1 MPGDSNQTIKIDQD
15 ALHES
20 TSDLDEAVDTPDE
33 EDGGGKGTEKF
44 AEAEEETNS
53 SSEKSKQ
60 RVRDAS
66 DTLKGAT
73 SASDA
78 EDTAA
83 TRNIGRVD
91 SDPRVLNRGGGG
103 NDLARS
109 LNNSSSSSTPSS
121 NGSSARGAST
131 DSSQPK
137 KMVAAQPT
145 ATTPSGGLSESPSPA
160 ASSTPKQMTPA
171 ATPQPTVQQ
180 MPQPVAPPQAMQ
192 NPPAMQ
198 SYTPQYAAPTQQE
211 LMTQNQGAG
220 SQQPADMVSLTPEQM
235 RILAEY
241 LANKGSSG
249 GGGGGDGEPERGGDL
264 SLDGITGD
272 FQEAVLELCDRTV
285 AADIPYAWGG
295 GALDGPSQGI
305 TDGGGYADQCGD
317 YNKIGFDC
325 SGLARFVI
333 YQTTGIEIPRTAAP
347 QYDFCT
353 PTDNPQI
360 GDLGWPPGGNPGHVV
375 IYVGDGQV
383 CEAQQSG
390 TNIMFSDDRGF
401 VYGYVP
407 GGPNDPNA
415 SGE

>member
-103 NDLARS
+103 NDLARY
-109 LNNSSSSSTPSS
+109 LNNSGSSSTPSS

-145 ATTPSGGLSESPSPA
+145 ATTPSGGLSESSSPA
-160 ASSTPKQMTPA
+160 ASSAPKQMTPA

-241 LANKGSSG
+241 LANKGSS